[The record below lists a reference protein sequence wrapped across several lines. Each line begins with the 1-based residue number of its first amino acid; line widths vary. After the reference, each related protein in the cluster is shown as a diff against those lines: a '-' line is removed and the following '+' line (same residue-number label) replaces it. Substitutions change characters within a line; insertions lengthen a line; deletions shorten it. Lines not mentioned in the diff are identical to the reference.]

1 MTLTQFKGATSG
13 KLRTSVEWKGKRY
26 LLPFNGANYGGESYD
41 LLETVQNPYSGESVS
56 LPYFAVAVYDI
67 IKGSEM
73 IEDWT
78 KVRKGSDW
86 FQRHFAKEY
95 MVLLD

>member
-26 LLPFNGANYGGESYD
+26 LLPFNGANYGGKNYYRKRII
-41 LLETVQNPYSGESVS
+41 TNPYSEERVW
-56 LPYFAVAVYDI
+56 LPNFAVAVYDI

-78 KVRKGSDW
+78 KVRKGLDW
-86 FQRHFAKEY
+86 FKQYFAKEY

>member
-1 MTLTQFKGATSG
+1 MTPTQFKGATSG
-13 KLRTSVEWKGKRY
+13 KLRTSVEWKGKSY
-26 LLPFNGANYGGESYD
+26 LLPFNDANYGGENYD
-41 LLETVQNPYSGESVS
+41 LLEMVKNPYSGESVS

-67 IKGSEM
+67 IKGSEI

-78 KVRKGSDW
+78 KVRKGVDW
-86 FQRHFAKEY
+86 FQQHFVKEY

>member
-1 MTLTQFKGATSG
+1 MTLTQFKGATRG
-13 KLRTSVEWKGKRY
+13 KLRPSVEWKGKRY
-26 LLPFNGANYGGESYD
+26 LLPFNGENYGGESYD

-78 KVRKGSDW
+78 KVRKGLDW
-86 FQRHFAKEY
+86 FKQYFAKEY

>member
-13 KLRTSVEWKGKRY
+13 KLRTSVEWKGKSY
-26 LLPFNGANYGGESYD
+26 LLPFNGANYGGENYD
-41 LLETVQNPYSGESVS
+41 LLEIVKNPYSGESVS

-67 IKGSEM
+67 IKGSEI

-78 KVRKGSDW
+78 KVRKGLDW
-86 FQRHFAKEY
+86 FQQHFVKEY